1 MKNKET
7 LLVKF
12 WVIIYTAGDFNFYDK
27 NRNFIDSIFG
37 NNLHN

>member
-12 WVIIYTAGDFNFYDK
+12 WVIYYTAGDFNFYDK
-27 NRNFIDSIFG
+27 SRKFIYSIFA